1 MGMNKRFYL
10 LFNELAFD
18 YDRLSKSGQEA
29 YCEMQKILG
38 LITEEEMQMA
48 LDYEKK
54 NKTLNRLGDIKNE
67 SVDTTN
73 RLFRFT

>member
-1 MGMNKRFYL
+1 MNKRFYL

-18 YDRLSKSGQEA
+18 YDRLSKSGQET

-48 LDYEKK
+48 LDYEKEK
-54 NKTLNRLGDIKNE
+54 LNTKAFGSRK
-67 SVDTTN
+67 
-73 RLFRFT
+73 

>member
-1 MGMNKRFYL
+1 MGMNKRFYI

-18 YDRLSKSGQEA
+18 YDRLSEQGQKT

-48 LDYEKK
+48 LDYEKEK
-54 NKTLNRLGDIKNE
+54 LNSKSFGSR
-67 SVDTTN
+67 T
-73 RLFRFT
+73 

>member
-1 MGMNKRFYL
+1 VQLGTGGLMGMNKRFYL

-18 YDRLSKSGQEA
+18 YDRLSKSGQET

-48 LDYEKK
+48 LDYEKEK
-54 NKTLNRLGDIKNE
+54 LNTKAFGRHKE
-67 SVDTTN
+67 
-73 RLFRFT
+73 

>member
-48 LDYEKK
+48 LDYEKEK
-54 NKTLNRLGDIKNE
+54 LNTKAFGRHKE
-67 SVDTTN
+67 
-73 RLFRFT
+73 

>member
-1 MGMNKRFYL
+1 MGMHKRFYI

-18 YDRLSKSGQEA
+18 YDRLSESGQKT

-48 LDYEKK
+48 LDYEK
-54 NKTLNRLGDIKNE
+54 NKQDNKSFGRHKE
-67 SVDTTN
+67 
-73 RLFRFT
+73 

>member
-1 MGMNKRFYL
+1 VQLGTGGLMGMNKRFYL

-18 YDRLSKSGQEA
+18 YDRLSKSGQET

-48 LDYEKK
+48 LDYEKEK
-54 NKTLNRLGDIKNE
+54 LNTKSFGRHKE
-67 SVDTTN
+67 
-73 RLFRFT
+73 

>member
-1 MGMNKRFYL
+1 MGMHKRFYI

-18 YDRLSKSGQEA
+18 YDRLSESGQKT

-48 LDYEKK
+48 LDYEKEK
-54 NKTLNRLGDIKNE
+54 LNTKSFGRHKE
-67 SVDTTN
+67 
-73 RLFRFT
+73 

>member
-48 LDYEKK
+48 LDYEKEK
-54 NKTLNRLGDIKNE
+54 LNTKSFGRHKE
-67 SVDTTN
+67 
-73 RLFRFT
+73 

>member
-1 MGMNKRFYL
+1 VQLGTGGIMGMNKRFYL

-18 YDRLSKSGQEA
+18 YDRLSKSGQET

-48 LDYEKK
+48 LDYEKEK
-54 NKTLNRLGDIKNE
+54 LNTNPLGDIKNE
-67 SVDTTN
+67 T
-73 RLFRFT
+73 

>member
-1 MGMNKRFYL
+1 MGMHKRFYI

-18 YDRLSKSGQEA
+18 YDRLSESGQKT

-48 LDYEKK
+48 LDYEKN
-54 NKTLNRLGDIKNE
+54 NKSFGRHKQ
-67 SVDTTN
+67 
-73 RLFRFT
+73 

>member
-1 MGMNKRFYL
+1 MNKRFYL

-18 YDRLSKSGQEA
+18 YDRLSKSGQET

-48 LDYEKK
+48 LDYEKEK
-54 NKTLNRLGDIKNE
+54 LNTKAFGRHKE
-67 SVDTTN
+67 
-73 RLFRFT
+73 

>member
-1 MGMNKRFYL
+1 VQLGTGGMMGMNKRFYL

-18 YDRLSKSGQEA
+18 YDRLSESGQKT

-48 LDYEKK
+48 LDYEKEK
-54 NKTLNRLGDIKNE
+54 LNTKSFGRHKE
-67 SVDTTN
+67 
-73 RLFRFT
+73 

>member
-1 MGMNKRFYL
+1 MGMHKRFYI

-18 YDRLSKSGQEA
+18 YDRLSESGQKT

-48 LDYEKK
+48 LDYEKEK
-54 NKTLNRLGDIKNE
+54 LNTKAFGRHKE
-67 SVDTTN
+67 
-73 RLFRFT
+73 

>member
-18 YDRLSKSGQEA
+18 YDRLSEQGQKT

-48 LDYEKK
+48 LDYEKEK
-54 NKTLNRLGDIKNE
+54 LNTKAFGRHKE
-67 SVDTTN
+67 
-73 RLFRFT
+73 

>member
-1 MGMNKRFYL
+1 VQLGTGGLMGMHKRFYL

-18 YDRLSKSGQEA
+18 YDRLSESGQKT

-48 LDYEKK
+48 LDYEKEK
-54 NKTLNRLGDIKNE
+54 LNSKSFGSR
-67 SVDTTN
+67 T
-73 RLFRFT
+73 

>member
-1 MGMNKRFYL
+1 MNKRFYL

-18 YDRLSKSGQEA
+18 YDRLSESGQKT

-48 LDYEKK
+48 LDYEKEK
-54 NKTLNRLGDIKNE
+54 LNTKAFGRHKE
-67 SVDTTN
+67 
-73 RLFRFT
+73 

>member
-1 MGMNKRFYL
+1 MAMHKRFYL

-18 YDRLSKSGQEA
+18 YDRLSQSGQKT

-48 LDYEKK
+48 IDYEKNNQSFGRYK
-54 NKTLNRLGDIKNE
+54 Q
-67 SVDTTN
+67 
-73 RLFRFT
+73 

>member
-1 MGMNKRFYL
+1 MGMHKRFYI

-18 YDRLSKSGQEA
+18 YDRLSESGQKT

-48 LDYEKK
+48 LDYEKEK
-54 NKTLNRLGDIKNE
+54 LNNKSFGRHKE
-67 SVDTTN
+67 
-73 RLFRFT
+73 

>member
-18 YDRLSKSGQEA
+18 YDRLSKSGQKT

-48 LDYEKK
+48 LDYEKEK
-54 NKTLNRLGDIKNE
+54 LNNKSFGSRT
-67 SVDTTN
+67 
-73 RLFRFT
+73 

>member
-18 YDRLSKSGQEA
+18 YDRLSESGQKT

-48 LDYEKK
+48 LDYEKEK
-54 NKTLNRLGDIKNE
+54 LNNKSFGRHKE
-67 SVDTTN
+67 
-73 RLFRFT
+73 

>member
-18 YDRLSKSGQEA
+18 YDRLSEQGQKT

-48 LDYEKK
+48 LDYEKEK
-54 NKTLNRLGDIKNE
+54 LNTKSFGRHKE
-67 SVDTTN
+67 
-73 RLFRFT
+73 

>member
-18 YDRLSKSGQEA
+18 YDRLSEQGQKT

-48 LDYEKK
+48 LDYEKEK
-54 NKTLNRLGDIKNE
+54 LNSKSFGSR
-67 SVDTTN
+67 T
-73 RLFRFT
+73 

>member
-18 YDRLSKSGQEA
+18 YDRLSEQGQNT

-48 LDYEKK
+48 LDYEKEQSN
-54 NKTLNRLGDIKNE
+54 NKSFGSRK
-67 SVDTTN
+67 
-73 RLFRFT
+73 

>member
-18 YDRLSKSGQEA
+18 YDRLSEQGQKT

-38 LITEEEMQMA
+38 LITEEEMQTA
-48 LDYEKK
+48 LDYEKNNQNTK
-54 NKTLNRLGDIKNE
+54 SFGRNKQ
-67 SVDTTN
+67 
-73 RLFRFT
+73 

>member
-1 MGMNKRFYL
+1 MGMHKRFYL

-18 YDRLSKSGQEA
+18 YDRLSESGQKT

-48 LDYEKK
+48 LDYEKEK
-54 NKTLNRLGDIKNE
+54 LNSKSFGSR
-67 SVDTTN
+67 T
-73 RLFRFT
+73 